1 MRLVFTEQALNDL
14 KRLREFI
21 AINNPPAAL
30 LSSQKLVAKIRRLVD
45 QSELGVVC
53 ERIKPVRELIADD
66 YIVRYALQEDEI
78 RILNI
83 WHQKEER

>member
-21 AINNPPAAL
+21 AIKNPPAAL
-30 LSSQKLVAKIRRLVD
+30 RSSQKLVAKIRRLVD
-45 QSELGVVC
+45 HPELGIVC

-66 YIVRYALQEDEI
+66 YIVRYALQED
-78 RILNI
+78 
-83 WHQKEER
+83 